1 MIREILT
8 LIVAEAS
15 VQYYIS
21 FDKNRKW
28 FEFEPTLQNKNAPC
42 FKITVEGNALMTTDK
57 IDAFLEAQAKE
68 KVKEIMNN
76 GVYDHLK

>member
-8 LIVAEAS
+8 LMVADSS

-28 FEFEPTLQNKNAPC
+28 FEFEPTLKNKNALC
-42 FKITVEGNALMTTDK
+42 FKMIVEGNALMTTGK
-57 IDAFLEAQAKE
+57 IDAFLEAQAKK
-68 KVKEIMNN
+68 KVKEIMSN